1 MASVA
6 IELASKSYPASLPN
20 GARMEVLRE
29 FSLKIA
35 NGEFVVLFGPNACG
49 KTTIL
54 NAIAGLT
61 ELDSGRIGIDGGDPG
76 EAKVGYIFQN
86 YQETILPWKS
96 VLDNVTYPLALK
108 GIGEK
113 ERNER
118 ATRLLR
124 EMKISFP
131 PDVWPSQLSGGQQ
144 QLLVIARALIYEP
157 DLMLFDEP
165 FSALDVQTRIQ
176 MRDKLQEIWSKTKA
190 TILFISHEIDEA
202 LLLADRVVMLS
213 RRPARQ
219 LDIIPVPFAR
229 PRTQTL
235 LEQEDFF
242 ALRRRAL
249 KDFREAMAS

>member
-1 MASVA
+1 
-6 IELASKSYPASLPN
+6 
-20 GARMEVLRE
+20 ME
-29 FSLKIA
+29 IA

-54 NAIAGLT
+54 NAIAGLI
-61 ELDSGRIGIDGGDPG
+61 ELDSGRIDIGGVVPG

-86 YQETILPWKS
+86 YKETILPWKS
-96 VLDNVTYPLALK
+96 VLDNVTYPLALN
-108 GIGEK
+108 GISEK
-113 ERNER
+113 ERNDR
-118 ATRLLR
+118 ATRLLKD
-124 EMKISFP
+124 MKISIP
-131 PDVWPSQLSGGQQ
+131 LDAWPSQLSGGQQ

-213 RRPARQ
+213 RRPARS
-219 LDIIPVPFAR
+219 LDIIRVAFAR
-229 PRTQTL
+229 PRTQAL
-235 LEQEDFF
+235 LEEEDFF
-242 ALRRRAL
+242 TLRRRAL